1 MVKNDAILRLEKLL
15 SEGKINESEFEELKK
30 AILSDEPIAHEG
42 SSEGLFTAEGVNL
55 VKFKT
60 SDSCDV
66 KIMGREGNKI
76 EIIEGK
82 ELFRIHKENGVAEIV
97 SVERDDGTMGS
108 AGILHFLENHFL
120 KGERVSV
127 VVPQEINVDISV
139 VSGDIFVSDI
149 QGDVSAKS
157 ISGDIRLENI
167 TGNANAVSM
176 SGDITLSKFEGTLH
190 TEAKSGD
197 IKLSYSK
204 LSGTLKTYSGDVS
217 VKGGEISADI
227 TVYSG
232 DISIQNVNIDKYLS
246 VKSNF
251 GDVNLKIDES
261 DFRIQGETTFGE
273 IYLNFKG
280 TVYRAENEALF
291 AMEKGSP
298 ASFKREKLFHG
309 SKLVLGRGSIPV
321 KAKTKKGDI
330 SINII

>member
-15 SEGKINESEFEELKK
+15 SEGKISESEFEELKK
-30 AILSDEPIAHEG
+30 AILADEPITEKG
-42 SSEGLFTAEGVNL
+42 SSERLLMAEGVNL

-60 SDSCDV
+60 SNSCDV
-66 KIMGREGNKI
+66 KIVGREGNSI

-82 ELFRIHKENGVAEIV
+82 ELFRIHRENGVAEIV
-97 SVERDDGTMGS
+97 SVERDDGTMSS

-120 KGERVSV
+120 KGKRVSV
-127 VVPQEINVDISV
+127 VVPQKINVEIGV
-139 VSGDIFVSDI
+139 VSGDIFVSGI
-149 QGDVSAKS
+149 QGNVSVKS

-167 TGNANAVSM
+167 TGSANAVSI
-176 SGDITLSKFEGTLH
+176 SGDIALSKFDGSLH

-217 VKGGEISADI
+217 VKGGEISADV

-232 DISIQNVNIDKYLS
+232 DISIQNVNINKYLS

-251 GDVNLKIDES
+251 GDVNLKIDKN
-261 DFRIQGETTFGE
+261 DFRIEGETDLGE

-280 TVYRAENEALF
+280 NVYNVEDGELF
-291 AMEKGSP
+291 AAEKDSP
-298 ASFKREKLFHG
+298 ANFTREKLSHG
-309 SKLVLGRGSIPV
+309 SRVIFGSGSIPV
-321 KAKTKKGDI
+321 KIKTKKGDI